1 MREKIV
7 AGNWKM
13 NTLVDEGVNLAKK
26 LSEFASEY
34 KIEENKKIIIAVPF
48 THIDRIV
55 SNTNKSAISVA
66 AQNCCMHESG
76 AYTGEISAK
85 MIKNLNCDYVIIGHS
100 ERRQYFGDTDEV
112 ISAKLEMCYKNDL
125 SPILCCG
132 EKLEEREEGNHF
144 NVVKFQ
150 LINSLAKVD
159 ASKMKNTIVAY
170 EPVWAIGTGLTA
182 SPQQAQE
189 MHNFIRETIKS
200 LYGNEIAQN
209 TSILYGGSVNGS
221 NAAELFACSDIDG
234 GLVGGAS
241 LKSDDFI
248 TIIKAI

>member
-1 MREKIV
+1 MRNKIV

-13 NTLVDEGVNLAKK
+13 NTTLEEGVVLAKK

-34 KIEENKKIIIAVPF
+34 KSDENKKIIIAVPY
-48 THIDRIV
+48 THIDRV
-55 SNTNKSAISVA
+55 VNNTNKKVISVA

-85 MIKNLNCDYVIIGHS
+85 MIKSLNCDYVIIGHS
-100 ERRQYFGDTDEV
+100 ERRQYFGDTDAV
-112 ISAKLEMCYKNDL
+112 ISEKLEMCYKNNL
-125 SPILCCG
+125 NPILCCG
-132 EKLEEREEGNHF
+132 EKKEEREEGNHF

-150 LINSLAKVD
+150 LINSLLKVD

-182 SPQQAQE
+182 SPEQAQE
-189 MHNFIRETIKS
+189 MHAFIRETIKH
-200 LYGNEIAQN
+200 LYGNEIAQG

-221 NAAELFACSDIDG
+221 NASELFACDDIDG

-241 LKSDDFI
+241 LKADDFI
-248 TIIKAI
+248 TIIKAM